1 MYSLRTLD
9 FQGYRQEAVP
19 NLFFQQDEPA
29 EQAALVLPGRGYS
42 CQGPVL
48 SYPRLELLARGMDVL
63 CVEYTQHTGFSS
75 LADQE
80 LLRCS
85 IADAEAA
92 YRALM
97 SQRAY
102 QRIALVGKSLGTM
115 VMARLLTTLSL
126 SEPVLTAWL
135 TPVLNF
141 ERVRTQMKE
150 IPGPTFIAIGTADP
164 YYNPAQVADI
174 QAAINDRGK
183 VLVIEQANHSLEIG
197 TDALRS
203 LQAMEEMIHAFQTV
217 LDKWL

>member
-9 FQGYRQEAVP
+9 FQGYQQEAVP
-19 NLFFQQDEPA
+19 NLFFRQDEA
-29 EQAALVLPGRGYS
+29 TEQAALVLPGRGYS

-63 CVEYTQHTGFSS
+63 CVEYTQHPGFSS
-75 LADQE
+75 FADQE
-80 LLRCS
+80 LLQCC

-102 QRIALVGKSLGTM
+102 QRITLVGKSLGTM
-115 VMARLLTTLSL
+115 VMTHLLATLSL
-126 SEPVLTAWL
+126 PEPVLTVWL

-141 ERVRTQMKE
+141 ERVRSQMKQAS
-150 IPGPTFIAIGTADP
+150 GPAFVAIGTADP
-164 YYNPAQVADI
+164 YYNPVQVAEI
-174 QAAINDRGK
+174 QTAIGNRGK

-203 LQAMEEMIHAFQTV
+203 LQAMEEMVRAFHDLLEKQP
-217 LDKWL
+217 

>member
-63 CVEYTQHTGFSS
+63 CVEYTQHPGFSS

-92 YRALM
+92 YSALM

-141 ERVRTQMKE
+141 ERVRAQMKQA
-150 IPGPTFIAIGTADP
+150 PGPTFVAIGTADP
-164 YYNPAQVADI
+164 YYNPAQVAEI
-174 QAAINDRGK
+174 QAAIGDRGK

-203 LQAMEEMIHAFQTV
+203 LQAMEEIIRAFQTV

>member
-150 IPGPTFIAIGTADP
+150 IPGPTFIAI
-164 YYNPAQVADI
+164 
-174 QAAINDRGK
+174 
-183 VLVIEQANHSLEIG
+183 
-197 TDALRS
+197 
-203 LQAMEEMIHAFQTV
+203 
-217 LDKWL
+217 